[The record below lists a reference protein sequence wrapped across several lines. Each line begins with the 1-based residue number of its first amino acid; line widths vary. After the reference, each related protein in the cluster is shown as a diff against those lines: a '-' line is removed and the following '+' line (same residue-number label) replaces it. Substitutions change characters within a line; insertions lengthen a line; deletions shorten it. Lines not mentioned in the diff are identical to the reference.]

1 MDIIKRNR
9 GYKKISITK
18 TKYKIC
24 EIRLL
29 KKIAIF
35 LLYILPITIIIIIYL
50 NKENKIKEL
59 KKEIN
64 HLKNNKIIENINKDK
79 EMIEILTKYR
89 NEINFEYIKL
99 IENNNYNITQFI
111 KNFVDKSD
119 DLLSSKSK
127 INYSE
132 NKIEYSISNNNYNS
146 TLKNQHFTRFEK
158 VFEKYRNETE
168 LSDEYKN
175 KFKQDILNGYSE
187 LFKRDYTKID
197 TIIYN
202 LRYNLGNALFVINNL
217 IYYCELLGCKK
228 IYLSKEYW
236 FVKKPIYDK
245 ELDITIS
252 PLDIDTWDEKTT
264 ININSNLNF
273 DKVVHLFNDNFIPVR
288 TYILKNELYSNV
300 KLLETNISDLYINIR
315 SGKDIFG
322 NHQYSPGSYV
332 QPPLCFYQT
341 IIEKFNFSNIYIISN
356 GKENPVID
364 ELLKSYNN
372 TKYFHGTVEEDT
384 AIILSAK
391 NLVLPCSS
399 FTVELVKLSDN
410 LQNLFEFNILYEK
423 DHINW
428 HYQERHLRP
437 LKFNRIIMNPTEEY
451 IKVMKPWKQKP
462 EQFSQ
467 MINEKCNKKFTIIP
481 SDFA

>member
-252 PLDIDTWDEKTT
+252 PLD
-264 ININSNLNF
+264 
-273 DKVVHLFNDNFIPVR
+273 VVHLFNDNFIPVR

-428 HYQERHLRP
+428 HYQDRHLRP